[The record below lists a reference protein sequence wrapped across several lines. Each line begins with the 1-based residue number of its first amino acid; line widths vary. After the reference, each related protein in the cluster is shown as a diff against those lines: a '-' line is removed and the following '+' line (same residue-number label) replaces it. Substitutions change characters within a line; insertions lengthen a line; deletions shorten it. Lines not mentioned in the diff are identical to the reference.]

1 MTPLELAE
9 AALLGVPVGLALG
22 LVGGGGSIL
31 TVPILIGVLGVSP
44 HLATSASLVIVS
56 VNAGG
61 ALWTFAKER
70 LVRCRVALTLVASG
84 VLGTIVGTQLNQQV
98 PPHALTLDFA
108 ALMVSVALAMLR
120 GEATQTRASLKGAVS
135 PVKSPVKLFV
145 TGTLVG
151 LTTGFFGVGGG
162 FVIVPALVYLGLD
175 MRQAVPTSL
184 LIIILNSL
192 LALSLRAASGVPLG
206 YALPM
211 IAGGFVGTSLAVRL
225 APKLDNVG
233 LTRTFALL
241 VLALAGYLAW
251 TLRGS
256 YA

>member
-1 MTPLELAE
+1 M
-9 AALLGVPVGLALG
+9 VF
-22 LVGGGGSIL
+22 I
-31 TVPILIGVLGVSP
+31 
-44 HLATSASLVIVS
+44 
-56 VNAGG
+56 
-61 ALWTFAKER
+61 
-70 LVRCRVALTLVASG
+70 
-84 VLGTIVGTQLNQQV
+84 
-98 PPHALTLDFA
+98 
-108 ALMVSVALAMLR
+108 ALMMLR
-120 GEATQTRASLKGAVS
+120 GEATQTRKSPKSSGAL
-135 PVKSPVKLFV
+135 SPVKLFV

-184 LIIILNSL
+184 LIIALNSL
-192 LALSLRAASGVPLG
+192 LALGLRAASGATLPLG

-225 APKLDNVG
+225 APKLNNVV
-233 LTRTFALL
+233 LTRTFAFL

>member
-1 MTPLELAE
+1 M
-9 AALLGVPVGLALG
+9 
-22 LVGGGGSIL
+22 
-31 TVPILIGVLGVSP
+31 
-44 HLATSASLVIVS
+44 
-56 VNAGG
+56 
-61 ALWTFAKER
+61 
-70 LVRCRVALTLVASG
+70 
-84 VLGTIVGTQLNQQV
+84 GTQLNQQV
-98 PPHALTLDFA
+98 PPHALTLAFA

>member
-1 MTPLELAE
+1 VTLLKLAE

-31 TVPILIGVLGVSP
+31 TVPILIGVLGVSL

-61 ALWTFAKER
+61 ALWTFVKER
-70 LVRCRVALTLVASG
+70 LVRYRVALTLVASG
-84 VLGTIVGTQLNQQV
+84 ILGTMLGTRLNQQV
-98 PPHALTLDFA
+98 PPQALTLAFA
-108 ALMVSVALAMLR
+108 ALMVFIALAMLR
-120 GEATQTRASLKGAVS
+120 GEATQTRKS
-135 PVKSPVKLFV
+135 PKSSGVLSPVKLFV

-184 LIIILNSL
+184 LIIALNSL
-192 LALSLRAASGVPLG
+192 LALGLRAASGATLPLG

-225 APKLDNVG
+225 APKLNNVG
-233 LTRTFALL
+233 LTRTFAFL

-251 TLRGS
+251 TLKGS

>member
-61 ALWTFAKER
+61 ALWTFVKER
-70 LVRCRVALTLVASG
+70 LVRYRVALALVASG
-84 VLGTIVGTQLNQQV
+84 VLGTMLGTRLNQQV
-98 PPHALTLDFA
+98 PPQALTLAFA

-184 LIIILNSL
+184 LIIALNSL
-192 LALSLRAASGVPLG
+192 LALGLRAASGRDPSARIRPTYDRGWVCR
-206 YALPM
+206 Y
-211 IAGGFVGTSLAVRL
+211 IVSRQ
-225 APKLDNVG
+225 
-233 LTRTFALL
+233 TRPQAK
-241 VLALAGYLAW
+241 
-251 TLRGS
+251 
-256 YA
+256 